1 MASSGE
7 ATRHFE
13 RMGTMTRDARSER
26 LLLADALAEL
36 GPDAPTLCA
45 GWLTRDLAAHV
56 VVRDSRPDLFLRKAI
71 PFLRGRAEQEESSIA
86 QGDFADLVARIRGG
100 APVWNPMSWER
111 VDEWT
116 NLLEF
121 YVHHEDVRRAQ
132 DDWAPRQLDP
142 ELEQHLWAG
151 LRRFARIAFRR
162 SPTGIVLVAQGL
174 GRHAARLPDE
184 RGTVVV
190 RGTAQ
195 ELVLFAFGRTG
206 VARVELSG
214 DADDIA
220 ALQGVPRRV

>member
-1 MASSGE
+1 
-7 ATRHFE
+7 
-13 RMGTMTRDARSER
+13 MTRDARSER
-26 LLLADALAEL
+26 LLLADALEKI

-45 GWLTRDLAAHV
+45 GWQTRDLAAHIV
-56 VVRDSRPDLFLRKAI
+56 IRDSRPDLFVRKRL
-71 PFLRGRAEQEESSIA
+71 PLLGGRAEQEERTIT
-86 QGDFADLVARIRGG
+86 QGDYGGLVARIRDG
-100 APVWNPMSWER
+100 APRWNPMSWER

-132 DDWAPRQLDP
+132 DDWEPRLLDP
-142 ELEQHLWAG
+142 RLDRHLWAA
-151 LRRFARIAFRR
+151 LRQFARIAFRR

-174 GRHAARLPDE
+174 GRHAAKLPDE

-195 ELVLFAFGRTG
+195 ELVLFAYGRTS
-206 VARVELSG
+206 VARVDLSG

-220 ALQGVPRRV
+220 ALQGAPRRI